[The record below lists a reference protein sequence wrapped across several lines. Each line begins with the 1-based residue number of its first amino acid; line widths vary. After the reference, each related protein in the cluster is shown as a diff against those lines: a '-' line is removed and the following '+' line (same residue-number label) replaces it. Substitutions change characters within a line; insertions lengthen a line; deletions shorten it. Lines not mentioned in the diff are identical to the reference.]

1 MHQRS
6 FLVIPRSAVEKLYTM
21 KDAIQNQEK
30 AFRALGRGDAKVL
43 PIIHNDVLRYS
54 GHLEIKP
61 GVVMDPALYGLKLI
75 SLYPKNE
82 RLRIPPMQAV
92 ILINDAK
99 TGAAL
104 AITDGAY
111 ITNLR
116 TAAAGAVGAKYLA
129 RKNSRSVG
137 VIGTGVQGRMQ
148 AIALKEVFDFR
159 SLKAWSPRPANR
171 KRYGL
176 EMEQALGIP
185 VRVVDS
191 AREATKD
198 VDILVTATPST
209 APIVKRDWIGDG
221 IHIDSIGADRRG
233 KQELESAIY
242 DDAKIFTDC
251 REIAIEKGLFGSEQ
265 IFAELGEVVAG
276 VKKGRESAEE
286 VTIFD
291 SSGVGVQDVFA
302 AEMVYRRAR
311 AKKMGCETG
320 LS

>member
-1 MHQRS
+1 
-6 FLVIPRSAVEKLYTM
+6 M
-21 KDAIQNQEK
+21 KDAIKNQEK

-43 PIIHNDVLRYS
+43 PIIHNDVSRYS

-61 GVVMDPALYGLKLI
+61 GVVMNPAVYGLKLI

-82 RLRIPPMQAV
+82 GLRLPPMQAV

-99 TGAAL
+99 TGLPL

-116 TAAAGAVGAKYLA
+116 TAAAGALGAKYLA
-129 RKNSRSVG
+129 RRDSRSVG

-148 AIALKEVFDFR
+148 AIALKEVLNFR
-159 SLKAWSPRPANR
+159 SLKAWGPREANR
-171 KRYGL
+171 KRYRL
-176 EMEQALGIP
+176 EVENALGIP
-185 VRVVDS
+185 VTTVDS

-198 VDILVTATPST
+198 VDILITATPST
-209 APIVKRDWIGDG
+209 AQIVRRDWIEDG
-221 IHIDSIGADRRG
+221 LHINSIGADRRG
-233 KQELESAIY
+233 KRELEPAIY
-242 DDAKIFTDC
+242 RDAKIFTDC
-251 REIAIEKGLFGSEQ
+251 REIAIEKGLFVSGQ

-276 VKKGRESAEE
+276 VKKGRESDEE
-286 VTIFD
+286 ITIFD

-302 AEMVYRRAR
+302 AEMVYRRAKSR
-311 AKKMGCETG
+311 NMGYETR